1 MRAST
6 KVLISV
12 VVAGAIYFG
21 LAPQIQEARTN
32 SLENAKPVNA
42 FSSMSPTPE
51 ASPEIPA
58 AIPVEQQETAI
69 NEACKSAE
77 DTLSNWSE
85 VYVRPVADSSGS
97 TTVEISI
104 VSDDTVALAKKLC
117 AAGEGET
124 AEWYEPKYELERIG
138 ADILGDLE
146 KSGVSS
152 AHVEIRIFSADNY
165 KQFVD
170 TDGAE
175 DSSVLYIR
183 DGEQINDAVF
193 DFVPADISYDE
204 GAVPVTYDVVTSGM
218 LNALK
223 QADSY
228 LSHSAFSRSGL
239 IDQLVYHGYTR
250 DEAIYAVNTCGAD
263 WEEQAA
269 LKAASYLSHSAFSK
283 KELIEQLEY
292 EGFTHA
298 QAVHGV
304 NSVYD

>member
-6 KVLISV
+6 KVLIGV
-12 VVAGAIYFG
+12 AVAGAIYFG
-21 LAPQIQEARTN
+21 LTPQIQEARTN

-51 ASPEIPA
+51 ASPKIPA
-58 AIPVEQQETAI
+58 AISVEQQETAI

-104 VSDDTVALAKKLC
+104 VNDDTVALAKQLC

-138 ADILGDLE
+138 ADILSGLE

-152 AHVEIRIFSADNY
+152 AHVEIRIFSANNY

-193 DFVPADISYDE
+193 DFVPADIYYDE
-204 GAVPVTYDVVTSGM
+204 GAVPVTYDVVTNGM

-304 NSVYD
+304 NAVYD

>member
-1 MRAST
+1 MRTST
-6 KVLISV
+6 KVLIGV

-21 LAPQIQEARTN
+21 LEPRIHEARLN

-42 FSSMSPTPE
+42 FASVSPTPE

-58 AIPVEQQETAI
+58 GISLEQQEAAI
-69 NEACKSAE
+69 NAACKSAA
-77 DTLSNWSE
+77 DALSDWSE
-85 VYVRPVADSSGS
+85 VYVRPVADSSGA
-97 TTVEISI
+97 TTVEVSI
-104 VSDDTVALAKKLC
+104 VNEETVALAKQLC

-124 AEWYEPKYELERIG
+124 AEWYEPKYELERVG
-138 ADILGDLE
+138 ADILSSLE

-152 AHVEIRIFSADNY
+152 AHVDIRIFDADNY
-165 KQFVD
+165 KQFID
-170 TDGAE
+170 TAGAE
-175 DSSVLYIR
+175 DFSVLYIH

-193 DFVPADISYDE
+193 DFVPADISCDE
-204 GAVPVTYDVVTSGM
+204 GAVPVTYDVVTNGM

-223 QADSY
+223 QAKSY
-228 LSHSAFSRSGL
+228 LSFTPFSRSGL
-239 IDQLVYHGYTR
+239 VDQLVYHGYTR

-304 NSVYD
+304 NAVYD